1 MREEWLARLRAANT
15 ACADFL
21 ARAGDPAQPNL
32 SSEQLRAVNEIYRQ
46 IEELGHWAAQM
57 PSAEADPELRREL
70 AAYGRM
76 LQQMLPALEVLQE
89 HMLRRQAGLRRAVL
103 HAANA
108 RAWART
114 ALGMAP

>member
-15 ACADFL
+15 ACANFL

-32 SSEQLRAVNEIYRQ
+32 TSEQLRAVGEIYRQ
-46 IEELGHWAAQM
+46 IEELGRWAAPA
-57 PSAEADPELRREL
+57 PSVEADPELRSEL
-70 AAYGRM
+70 VAYGRM
-76 LQQMLPALEVLQE
+76 LQQMRPALEVLQE
-89 HMLRRQAGLRRAVL
+89 QMLRRQASLRRAVL